1 MKTQRK
7 MLEKGLSSIDPLADA
22 DLDRLASGSQANELL
37 ATILASNHGE
47 STGSK
52 RIARRS
58 FSIYSWRAR
67 LAIAVPVAA
76 AALLVSVVGIP
87 GGGQSKPGTLP
98 ALAKVAEAAAAQP
111 PSEPPMP
118 YLYQKTQ
125 SRYLDTAVWSKSLAW
140 SYFVSET
147 DEDWIA
153 KDGSGRRHKVIAPV
167 KFVGPED
174 REAWEAAGR
183 PGFQP
188 HAWSGY
194 AEDEELRPGSDSN
207 RIYERELSEIPTDP
221 TEISAWLMEQV
232 TKSHNGF
239 SPAVRSLALVSEILN
254 DPLATPELRAALY
267 EAEGRVPGIE
277 YFGEVTDAIGR
288 PGIAIG
294 AESANS
300 GAPTRYSLIF
310 DPKTSQVL
318 ATEETTLKP
327 PAAFP
332 YEKTPVLS
340 AAKLFIE
347 SGGTSSLS
355 DKPHEHG
362 VANASKQSNTR

>member
-1 MKTQRK
+1 MKTRNEK
-7 MLEKGLSSIDPLADA
+7 LLEKGLTSIDPLADA
-22 DLDRLASGSQANELL
+22 DLDRLGSDPKADQLL
-37 ATILASNHGE
+37 AAILASDPGE
-47 STGSK
+47 PSGSK
-52 RIARRS
+52 RIAQRS
-58 FSIYSWRAR
+58 FSIASWRGR
-67 LAIAVPVAA
+67 LAIAALVGAA
-76 AALLVSVVGIP
+76 AVVVSVVGIP

-98 ALAKVAEAAAAQP
+98 ALARVAEAAAAQP
-111 PSEPPMP
+111 APERPMP

-125 SRYLDTAVWSKSLAW
+125 SRYLDTAIWSKSLAW

-147 DEDWIA
+147 DEDWVA
-153 KDGSGRRHKVIAPV
+153 KDGSGRRHRVVAPA
-167 KFVGPED
+167 KFAGPED

-183 PGFQP
+183 PSFQP
-188 HAWSGY
+188 HAWSRH
-194 AEDEELRPGSDSN
+194 AEDEKLRPGRGSN
-207 RIYERELSEIPTDP
+207 RVFERELSEIPTDP
-221 TEISAWLMEQV
+221 TDISEWLMEQV

-254 DPLATPELRAALY
+254 NPLATPELRAALY

-277 YFGEVTDAIGR
+277 DLGEATDAIGR

-318 ATEETTLKP
+318 ATEETILEP
-327 PAAFP
+327 PSAFP
-332 YEKTPVLS
+332 YERTPVLS

-355 DKPHEHG
+355 DKPQRFG
-362 VANASKQSNTR
+362 DR

>member
-1 MKTQRK
+1 MKTRNR
-7 MLEKGLSSIDPLADA
+7 MLEKGLSSIDPLADT
-22 DLDRLASGSQANELL
+22 DLDRFASGSEADELL
-37 ATILASNHGE
+37 AAILASNPGE
-47 STGSK
+47 PSGPK
-52 RIARRS
+52 RIAHRW
-58 FSIYSWRAR
+58 FSLSSWRGR
-67 LAIAVPVAA
+67 LTIAAPVAA
-76 AALLVSVVGIP
+76 AALVLSIIGVP
-87 GGGQSKPGTLP
+87 GASHSNPGTLP
-98 ALAKVAEAAAAQP
+98 VLARVAEAAAAQP
-111 PSEPPMP
+111 PPQPAMP

-125 SRYLDTAVWSKSLAW
+125 SRSLSTAVWSKKLAW
-140 SYFVSET
+140 SFFVSET

-153 KDGSGRRHKVIAPV
+153 KNGFGRRHKVVAPV

-194 AEDEELRPGSDSN
+194 TEDEKLRPGSSSN
-207 RIYERELSEIPTDP
+207 RIYERELSEVPTDP
-221 TEISAWLMEQV
+221 TEISEWLMEQV
-232 TKSHNGF
+232 TKTHNGF

-277 YFGEVTDAIGR
+277 SLGEVTDATGR
-288 PGIAIG
+288 PGVAIG

-318 ATEETTLKP
+318 ATEQTMLKP
-327 PAAFP
+327 PAAFR

-340 AAKLFIE
+340 EAKLFIE

-355 DKPHEHG
+355 DKPHENG
-362 VANASKQSNTR
+362 VANASKQSNAR